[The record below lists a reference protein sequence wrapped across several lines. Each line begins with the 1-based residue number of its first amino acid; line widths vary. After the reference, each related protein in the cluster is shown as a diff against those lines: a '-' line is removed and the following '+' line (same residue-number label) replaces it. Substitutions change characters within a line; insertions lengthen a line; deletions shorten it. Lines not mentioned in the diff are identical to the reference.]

1 MNQSQHLQIG
11 HLFKR
16 LVGLVVSAVKLDI
29 RSRQA
34 AQDRTLLSAE
44 LAAFA
49 TNQNACLSVAVFLS
63 GWLGKAMKGWK
74 DQESR
79 KAQRLGKARKD

>member
-63 GWLGKAMKGWK
+63 GWLGKAMKCWE

-79 KAQRLGKARKD
+79 KA

>member
-1 MNQSQHLQIG
+1 M
-11 HLFKR
+11 KR
-16 LVGLVVSAVKLDI
+16 
-29 RSRQA
+29 A
-34 AQDRTLLSAE
+34 AKITEGDSNVTILHPPP
-44 LAAFA
+44 FPYA